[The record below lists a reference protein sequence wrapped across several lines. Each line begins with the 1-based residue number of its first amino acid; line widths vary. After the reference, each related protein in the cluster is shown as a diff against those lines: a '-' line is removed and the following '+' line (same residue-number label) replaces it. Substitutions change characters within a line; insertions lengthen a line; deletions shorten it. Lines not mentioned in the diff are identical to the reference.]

1 VPPELDLDE
10 AVRRAHASYA
20 AARPRSRALHERALG
35 VLAGGNTRSVLDFS
49 PFPFQVARAAGAEL
63 VDVDGHT
70 YVDFCG
76 NYTAGLLGHDPAA
89 VRRAVDEA
97 LDGGWA
103 VGAMH
108 PREIELAELVTARFP
123 AMARVRF
130 TNSGTEA
137 NLMAVATALHHTGR
151 TGVGVFEGGY
161 HGGVL
166 SFDHG
171 PSPMTVPHRFVVAP
185 FDEPAGL
192 DTLFADPDL
201 GCVLVEAVQ
210 GAGGCRVASPGWLR
224 ELRRR
229 CTDSGVVLV
238 LDEVMTSRLSPGG
251 AQRRYQVTPDMT
263 TLGKYLGGGMPFG
276 AFGGREDVMR
286 HFDRSAGGRLVQAG
300 TFNNNVVSLA
310 AAIATLRHALDD
322 DVLEAVNTR
331 GDRLRTALGDA
342 FSAAGVAMHV
352 TGLGSM
358 LTVHAADQRLAEL
371 YFHAMLADGHHL
383 ARRGFVALSFAVTD
397 AHVDALVAAT
407 RRWCR
412 GISAAGRG

>member
-1 VPPELDLDE
+1 MPPGLDLDE
-10 AVRRAHASYA
+10 AVRRAHTAYA

-35 VLAGGNTRSVLDFS
+35 VLAGGNTRSVLDFP
-49 PFPFQVARAAGAEL
+49 PFPFRVARAHGAEL
-63 VDVDGHT
+63 VDVDGHA

-76 NYTAGLLGHDPAA
+76 NYTAGLLGHAPAA
-89 VRRAVDEA
+89 VREAVAEA
-97 LDGGWA
+97 LDGGWG

-108 PREIELAELVTARFP
+108 PREIELAELIGARFP

-151 TGVGVFEGGY
+151 TGVGVFDGGY

-166 SFDHG
+166 SFGHG
-171 PSPMTVPHRFVVAP
+171 PSSVTVPHRFVVAP
-185 FDEPAGL
+185 FDDPAGL

-210 GAGGCRVASPGWLR
+210 GSGGCRVASPEWLR

-229 CTDSGVVLV
+229 CTTSGAVLV

-251 AQRRYQVTPDMT
+251 AQLRYGVTPDLT

-276 AFGGREDVMR
+276 AFGGREEIMR
-286 HFDRSAGGRLVQAG
+286 HFDRSAGGRLAHAG
-300 TFNNNVVSLA
+300 TFNNNAVSMA

-322 DVLEAVNTR
+322 EALEAVNAR
-331 GDRLRTALGDA
+331 GDRLRTAL
-342 FSAAGVAMHV
+342 SAAFAAAGAPMHV

-358 LTVHAADQRLAEL
+358 LTVHAADDRLAEL
-371 YFHAMLADGHHL
+371 YFHAMLAGGHHL
-383 ARRGFVALSFAVTD
+383 ARRGFVALSFAVSD
-397 AHVDALVAAT
+397 AHVDGLVTAT
-407 RRWCR
+407 RRWAD
-412 GISAAGRG
+412 GLSAAGRG